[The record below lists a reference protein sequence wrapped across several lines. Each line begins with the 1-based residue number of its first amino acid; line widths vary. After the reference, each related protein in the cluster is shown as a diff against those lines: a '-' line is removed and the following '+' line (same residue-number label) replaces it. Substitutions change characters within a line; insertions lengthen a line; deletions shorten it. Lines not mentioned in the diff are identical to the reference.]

1 MEAYLWSFLLSINF
15 LQVCWLIGYKNFY
28 FLNKSIFLTCYLII
42 FIVVTLSYRHI
53 NLFGFLI
60 LFIFIENCFIYQR
73 FRKWSMVAFFYLLK
87 NALMILS
94 WLFTWHLFHF
104 FWRNNYLDSHLHDTF
119 KPVVLLLQQ
128 LLLFTLIQLCLWLN
142 NKYSILTSISQLQK
156 KYTLLSIFSQ
166 IILLLLNILK
176 RENRIE
182 MDYESYF
189 YLTFILLALS
199 AVFSFTV
206 YLISHYYQQQ
216 QQIYYLSKKSLE
228 ESNKVSLA
236 HEFQHDYRNI
246 LLSLNTYLSQ
256 NNIEQARAYLTSI
269 TNYSSS
275 LTSENFVSQ
284 ISIVNILPVQGLLIN
299 FFEQC
304 KKNNIAVYFSANQ
317 QLSEL
322 DISIDLIDF
331 IRCLS
336 ILLDN
341 AVEASLGKNSA
352 SIHVT
357 FEKKKQRLV
366 VEVSNPYEGELILSN
381 VLKKNFTTK
390 KNHQGKGLY
399 IFTKLLKQYEDAHY
413 SFKQDNDAFIAMFS
427 LPKNS

>member
-1 MEAYLWSFLLSINF
+1 
-15 LQVCWLIGYKNFY
+15 
-28 FLNKSIFLTCYLII
+28 
-42 FIVVTLSYRHI
+42 
-53 NLFGFLI
+53 
-60 LFIFIENCFIYQR
+60 
-73 FRKWSMVAFFYLLK
+73 
-87 NALMILS
+87 
-94 WLFTWHLFHF
+94 
-104 FWRNNYLDSHLHDTF
+104 
-119 KPVVLLLQQ
+119 
-128 LLLFTLIQLCLWLN
+128 
-142 NKYSILTSISQLQK
+142 
-156 KYTLLSIFSQ
+156 
-166 IILLLLNILK
+166 
-176 RENRIE
+176 